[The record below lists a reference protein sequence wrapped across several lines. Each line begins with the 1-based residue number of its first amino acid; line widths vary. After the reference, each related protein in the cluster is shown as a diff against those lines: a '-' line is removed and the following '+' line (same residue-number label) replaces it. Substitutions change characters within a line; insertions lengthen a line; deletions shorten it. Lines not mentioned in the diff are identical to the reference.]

1 MTDHE
6 EYKALCRAQWAAEGE
21 WQARIDNQR
30 RKFPFTPGWFEARR
44 LKREAYERFLE
55 AHERVEEAL
64 ERRFNTGAIDRPY
77 PNG

>member
-1 MTDHE
+1 MC
-6 EYKALCRAQWAAEGE
+6 LAQAAAEGE

-44 LKREAYERFLE
+44 LKHEAYRRFLE

-64 ERRFNTGAIDRPY
+64 SQAEEAAGRGRAVRLTIKEITE
-77 PNG
+77 